1 MSTSD
6 KPSYNFRMADWQDF
20 TKNLEIR
27 LTDLACARPLY
38 TKDEIFDAA
47 HTLKEVLQDTI
58 RTRIKLQKPLP
69 DKKRWWT
76 GELEDAK
83 RQKNRLGSMHHKLR
97 TFDQHPYKKR
107 WWTGELEDAK
117 RQKNRLGSMHHK
129 LRTFDQHPCH
139 QQFKEAKSAFAKLV
153 IETKR
158 KHWNDWLSE
167 ASTKDLWTANKYLRN
182 PTGDGGQPRIPTL
195 EATDPYTDEKVEIAT
210 NEEKACMFA
219 TTFFPRKP
227 EHS

>member
-97 TFDQHPYKKR
+97 TFDQHP
-107 WWTGELEDAK
+107 
-117 RQKNRLGSMHHK
+117 
-129 LRTFDQHPCH
+129 CH

-153 IETKR
+153 IETKQ

-210 NEEKACMFA
+210 NEEKARMFA

-227 EHS
+227 EHSNVPADFDYPAPVPDAQSPGNKSSDK